1 MRTKPQYVALVVASV
16 VLAAVAAAP
25 NPTQAAPGARADK
38 IKDVP
43 DIAGEWYR
51 DIVEWAN
58 TTPGIVQ
65 GFMAHF
71 TDLGIVLLAATWLLV
86 LRCARRGPARPMAV
100 ALVSGVAVVLA
111 YGMSEW
117 SKTYLA
123 AERPCRTL
131 SGPPIIAEKCPTAGD
146 WSFPSNHST
155 IAFGLAVAIF
165 LVSWRVGL
173 LALPLAVLAG
183 FSRIFV
189 GVHYPH
195 DVAAG
200 FLIGAAVTLV
210 VAALL
215 APPTTRLV
223 DSLRERPGLG
233 RLLTAERHGP
243 GVAAARRVT
252 WNVTGRE

>member
-86 LRCARRGPARPMAV
+86 LGRARRGPAPGRWRWH
-100 ALVSGVAVVLA
+100 
-111 YGMSEW
+111 W
-117 SKTYLA
+117 S
-123 AERPCRTL
+123 
-131 SGPPIIAEKCPTAGD
+131 
-146 WSFPSNHST
+146 
-155 IAFGLAVAIF
+155 
-165 LVSWRVGL
+165 VGL
-173 LALPLAVLAG
+173 RWC
-183 FSRIFV
+183 SR
-189 GVHYPH
+189 
-195 DVAAG
+195 
-200 FLIGAAVTLV
+200 
-210 VAALL
+210 
-215 APPTTRLV
+215 
-223 DSLRERPGLG
+223 
-233 RLLTAERHGP
+233 TA
-243 GVAAARRVT
+243 
-252 WNVTGRE
+252 